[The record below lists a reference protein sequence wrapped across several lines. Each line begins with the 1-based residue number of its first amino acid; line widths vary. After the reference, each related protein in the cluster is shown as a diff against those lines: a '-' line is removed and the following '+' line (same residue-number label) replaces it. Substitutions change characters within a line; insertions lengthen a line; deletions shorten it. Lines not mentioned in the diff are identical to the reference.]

1 MTDFEGY
8 THAQLH
14 AMVASLDPGKVEELG
29 TQLTEAAKTIET
41 IGNKLKD
48 HKVKGWEGEA
58 ATAFQNWV
66 NQAGSATL
74 VLSKYSADGGKYMT
88 DAAQVMREVK
98 PTADDKGGMPPYNAG
113 EDASR
118 KQALEIARE
127 HRNEPDAIALGQT
140 AWHELN
146 DNHNRAV
153 IALNKLAGAY
163 EQSTL
168 QMNKA
173 EIPTFPPPPAVLV
186 PEVRYDNG
194 EMARSGGGS
203 TAYGGGGSGAGSYT
217 PSGSPG
223 GASSNEPGWVPGHQP
238 RPDNTV
244 PSVSVPSIPD
254 RDVNVDLD
262 SVATLPERTAPP
274 VTTAPGGPLPTGP
287 GGPHPGPVPPPL
299 TFPGVGGGK
308 PPSMVTGP
316 GGIGPFP
323 GPSGPGAS
331 GGRFGGMPPGV
342 PPRDSGIMGGRPV
355 TSTGPSAGIP
365 RGTVIGEGAPG
376 GRGVGGGMGPGVGG
390 GHVGQS
396 GFPAG
401 RRLASEPG
409 GVVGGRQSG
418 VAGRP
423 IVAGQ
428 PFTQGGS
435 GLVRNGASGAGV
447 GAMGHAG
454 AGAQTPGRR
463 RDDQRGE
470 RPDYLAED
478 EETWQGNRR
487 VVPPVID

>member
-14 AMVASLDPGKVEELG
+14 AMVASLDPGKVEALG

-58 ATAFQNWV
+58 ATAFQDWV
-66 NQAGSATL
+66 GRAGSATL
-74 VLSKYSADGGKYMT
+74 VLSKYSADGGKYMAN
-88 DAAQVMREVK
+88 AAQIMREVK
-98 PTADDKGGMPPYNAG
+98 PTADDKGGMPPYNAD
-113 EDASR
+113 EDAAR
-118 KQALEIARE
+118 KQALEVARE

-173 EIPTFPPPPAVLV
+173 EIPTFPPPPDVLV
-186 PEVRYDNG
+186 PPYVAGDTD
-194 EMARSGGGS
+194 MARPGGNGGQGS
-203 TAYGGGGSGAGSYT
+203 YASSTHALSAPGGSGSA
-217 PSGSPG
+217 
-223 GASSNEPGWVPGHQP
+223 NEPGWVPGRQP
-238 RPDNTV
+238 EPGNAV

-254 RDVNVDLD
+254 RDVDVDLD
-262 SVATLPERTAPP
+262 SVATLPDRTAPP
-274 VTTAPGGPLPTGP
+274 VTTTPGGPQPTGP
-287 GGPHPGPVPPPL
+287 GGPTPILPPAA
-299 TFPGVGGGK
+299 FPPVGGVK
-308 PPSMVTGP
+308 PPGLKGP

-323 GPSGPGAS
+323 GPSGPGAP
-331 GGRFGGMPPGV
+331 GGKVGGFPPGV
-342 PPRDSGIMGGRPV
+342 PPRDTGIMGGRPV

-365 RGTVIGEGAPG
+365 RGTVIGEGTHA
-376 GRGVGGGMGPGVGG
+376 GRPMGGGGMGSGFGG
-390 GHVGQS
+390 GHGSQG

-409 GVVGGRQSG
+409 GVVGGRQPG
-418 VAGRP
+418 VVGRP
-423 IVAGQ
+423 IAGGQ

-435 GLVRNGASGAGV
+435 GLVRNGAGGAGV

-454 AGAQTPGRR
+454 AGAQAPGQR